1 LRNDPLAL
9 TRGHGILSP
18 MGNPPDND
26 LPLAADFPPVAREQW
41 RQMVD
46 AALKGSAFDQA
57 LVSQTYDRLRIEPLA
72 ARKADARPV
81 AGRIPGAAWAV
92 MQRVDHPDPALAN
105 AQALQDLESGANGL
119 SLVFAGSPGAYGF
132 GLPAAR
138 QPVERVFDGVHLDAG
153 IAIDA
158 EFGPQSEDAPLH
170 VAAAVKSRGLSPAAV
185 NIRFGF
191 DPLGAMAVSGSG
203 ESWSE
208 RASIFAASISRLA
221 ADGFKGPFAA
231 ADGRIVHSAGGSEA
245 QELAFAIAVA
255 VAYLRALEEGG
266 IALDT
271 ARKMIFFRLAADAE
285 QFLTIAKFRALRKL
299 WARVEQACGLPP
311 APAFIGAETAWR
323 MMTRRDPHVNI
334 VRATIAVLSAGL
346 GGADAITVLPF
357 TQGLGLPDGFARRI
371 ARNTQLILLEESH
384 LARLAD
390 PAAGA
395 GGIED
400 LTDKLCRAAWA
411 LFQEIEAA
419 GGAGAALE
427 QGLIQDKVLI
437 TRAERAAAI
446 ASGREV
452 LVGATVFPNPDELP
466 VAVLDVA
473 PDAARSEGRITPLTP
488 MRLAEPSE

>member
-1 LRNDPLAL
+1 MGDPFND
-9 TRGHGILSP
+9 
-18 MGNPPDND
+18 D
-26 LPLAADFPPVAREQW
+26 LPLAAEFPPATREQW
-41 RQMVD
+41 RKLVD
-46 AALKGSAFDQA
+46 AALKGAAFDKA
-57 LVSQTYDRLRIEPLA
+57 LVSQTYDRLRIEPLSV
-72 ARKADARPV
+72 RKTDARPV
-81 AGRIPGAAWAV
+81 AGRTPGAAWAV
-92 MQRVDHPDPALAN
+92 MQRIDHPDPALAN

-119 SLVFAGSPGAYGF
+119 LLVFAGSPGAHGF
-132 GLPAAR
+132 GLPALREA
-138 QPVERVFDGVHLDAG
+138 VERVCEGVRLDAG

-158 EFGPQSEDAPLH
+158 EFGSQSEDAPLNI
-170 VAAAVKSRGLSPAAV
+170 AATVKSRGVSPAAV

-191 DPLGAMAVSGSG
+191 DPLGAMVASGG
-203 ESWSE
+203 AASWS
-208 RASIFAASISRLA
+208 ASAFAAPISRLA

-231 ADGRIVHSAGGSEA
+231 ADGRTVHSAGGSEA
-245 QELAFAIAVA
+245 QELAFTLAVA

-266 IALDT
+266 IALDA

-311 APAFIGAETAWR
+311 APALVSAETAWR

-346 GGADAITVLPF
+346 GGADAIAVLPF
-357 TQGLGLPDGFARRI
+357 TQALGLPDGFARRI

-400 LTDKLCRAAWA
+400 LTDNLCRAAWA

-419 GGAGAALE
+419 GGADAALE
-427 QGLIQDKVLI
+427 QGLIQDKVMT

-446 ASGREV
+446 ESGRDV
-452 LVGATVFPNPDELP
+452 LVGATVFSNPDEVP

-473 PDAARSEGRITPLTP
+473 PVQPPAAARAAARMTPLTP